1 MVTVAL
7 HHQSKKIKI
16 MKIAKLSSLLLS
28 LFILSCSS
36 DDTKSPTVA
45 TKTLAQK
52 KLDVSLDK
60 FPGLSLSVKSG
71 TESYTLVAGEA
82 KFIEQ
87 PMQVSSLHYMQS
99 ISKTFTAVAVLK
111 LKEEGKISLDAKM
124 NTYLPAS
131 ICDNLA
137 NGNII
142 TVRQLLNMTSGLPDY
157 LDNEQFINDALSG
170 PLPMPSA
177 QVLGYVYGK
186 PANFTPGTSFG
197 YSNINYHLLALII
210 DSVTDNGHRDYI
222 TTKVINEAG
231 LANTHYI
238 AGTNMAA
245 PAGTTASYM
254 AGGDAF
260 TDVSELQLGTVQS
273 FIGDDGIVAST
284 QDIAAFYYKLLKD
297 GTLLTP
303 ESLTG
308 MKTTVS
314 YQGQPIYGLG
324 LHFYKTPA
332 GLQAIGH
339 EGSGAGAAAYAFY
352 FPSKNISV
360 ILCTNTGTL
369 IDANK
374 EAQFAALWQEIVDI
388 IVR

>member
-1 MVTVAL
+1 
-7 HHQSKKIKI
+7 

-28 LFILSCSS
+28 LFIISCNS
-36 DDTKSPTVA
+36 DDTKSQTID
-45 TKTLAQK
+45 TKERAQE
-52 KLDVSLDK
+52 KLDAALSK

-71 TESYTLVAGEA
+71 TESYTLVAGDA
-82 KFIEQ
+82 KMDEQ
-87 PMQVSSLHYMQS
+87 PMQAASLHYMQS

-111 LKEEGKISLDAKM
+111 LKEEGKINLDAKM
-124 NTYLPAS
+124 NTYLSAS
-131 ICDNLA
+131 VCDNLV

-157 LDNEQFINDALSG
+157 IENEQFFNDALSG

-177 QVLGYVYGK
+177 QVLSYVYGK
-186 PANFTPGTSFG
+186 PANFSPGTSFG

-210 DSVTDNGHRDYI
+210 DSVTANGHRDYI
-222 TTKVINEAG
+222 TTKVINGAG
-231 LANTHYI
+231 LTNTYYI
-238 AGTNMAA
+238 AGTTMAA
-245 PAGTTASYM
+245 PLGTTASYL
-254 AGGDAF
+254 AEGTAF

-273 FIGDDGIVAST
+273 FIGDDGIVATT
-284 QDIAAFYYKLLKD
+284 QDIAAFYYKLLKE

-303 ESLTG
+303 ASLAE

-332 GLQAIGH
+332 GTQAIGH
-339 EGSGAGAAAYAFY
+339 DGSGAGAAAYAFY
-352 FPSKNISV
+352 FPSKNMSIT
-360 ILCTNTGTL
+360 LCTNTGTL

-374 EAQFAALWQEIVDI
+374 EAQFMALWQEILDTV
-388 IVR
+388 VQ